1 MILTGVT
8 WYQIIKYLSIY
19 LLYKQI
25 ILKAEW
31 EFASPIRY
39 TANSYIQHGYILAI
53 QLAYYTSLS
62 FWIAVLTAYFTSSFK
77 PLSVAR
83 LCWWLG
89 ALSLKYYK
97 YYINTDTSTIKT
109 SMTNTGG
116 DKFKQTTKKNK
127 WLALEVIISF
137 HTLSMWTSIHLAT
150 MTKLI

>member
-1 MILTGVT
+1 MSTCQNSTTSEHFQKWPKNQGIVLALSPPICLSNQVHCQFIYTT
-8 WYQIIKYLSIY
+8 WIHCSHSVSL
-19 LLYKQI
+19 
-25 ILKAEW
+25 
-31 EFASPIRY
+31 F
-39 TANSYIQHGYILAI
+39 N
-53 QLAYYTSLS
+53 TSLS

-116 DKFKQTTKKNK
+116 DKFKQTTKKKK

-137 HTLSMWTSIHLAT
+137 HTLSIWTSIF
-150 MTKLI
+150 I